1 MAITATTVNLSDPFS
16 TFVNKTNALVTDAGN
31 LDSSIGLLSSLT
43 TTDKS
48 TLVAALN
55 EINSSADVR
64 ANFQSDSA
72 GGILFDSAQG
82 SFSLAPNTITSSFF
96 KNAEILLVKDASGS
110 TLKTM
115 YSPGS

>member
-31 LDSSIGLLSSLT
+31 LDSSIGLLSSLNT
-43 TTDKS
+43 DDKS
-48 TLVAALN
+48 SLVAAVN
-55 EINSSADVR
+55 EIQQGNVD
-64 ANFQSDSA
+64 FQSDSA
-72 GGILFDSAQG
+72 GGILFDSDQR
-82 SFSLAPNTITSSFF
+82 SFSIAPNTITSSFF
-96 KNAEILLVKDASGS
+96 KNVEILLVKDASGS